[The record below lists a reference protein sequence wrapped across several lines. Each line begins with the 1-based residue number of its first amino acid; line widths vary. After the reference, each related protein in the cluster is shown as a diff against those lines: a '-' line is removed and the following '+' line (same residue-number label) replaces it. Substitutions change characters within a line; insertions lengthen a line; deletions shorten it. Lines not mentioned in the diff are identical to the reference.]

1 MDNSI
6 ETTCDKCG
14 KILRTNQT
22 TCIKCSRNPS
32 QETKTGRVWLA
43 LGVFFFLLSGV
54 ILAATFWFV
63 ENRRANKVV
72 NTSSFT
78 PISNITSSNTQPTLR
93 LTKLSSQE
101 LLNLVPVSVLSR
113 YRSKTGDPLPDQT
126 IIIEQDTEQYLVLFG
141 SELTDNDNRE
151 PIISMFKLEAQTLS
165 DVSREAL
172 PFIDGK
178 LGDKNTE
185 IKLIDKGPEFDLKMP
200 FKDNLFENCLTCEQ
214 AYNIQEV
221 NWCETNYQLGSK
233 YLSNDPYTIFY
244 LVAESLSKKSIA
256 PEHRSYIDP
265 SLDLMIILGLEKYSG
280 KVWSVENLTTN
291 NRFKIKSLDKVTYS
305 LSNSV
310 RALNITISKQENG
323 LWKATAITV
332 YDPDAPTELPTES
345 PTETE

>member
-1 MDNSI
+1 VDNSI

-22 TCIKCSRNPS
+22 ICIKCSRNS
-32 QETKTGRVWLA
+32 TSETKTGRVWLA
-43 LGVFFFLLSGV
+43 LGGFFFLLSGI

-63 ENRRANKVV
+63 ENKRANKVV
-72 NTSSFT
+72 NSSSFT
-78 PISNITSSNTQPTLR
+78 PINNITTSDNQPTLR

-113 YRSKTGDPLPDQT
+113 YRSKTGDPLLDQT
-126 IIIEQDTEQYLVLFG
+126 IIIEQDTDQYLVLFG
-141 SELTDNDNRE
+141 SELIDGDNRE

-165 DVSREAL
+165 DISREAL
-172 PFIDGK
+172 PFIEGK

-185 IKLIDKGPEFDLKMP
+185 VKLIDKGPEFDLKIP
-200 FKDNLFENCLTCEQ
+200 FQNNLFENCATCEQ
-214 AYNIQEV
+214 AYSIQEV

-233 YLSNDPYTIFY
+233 YLSNDPYTVFY
-244 LVAESLSKKSIA
+244 LVAESLSKQAIA

-265 SLDLMIILGLEKYSG
+265 SLDPMIILGLEKHSG
-280 KVWSVENLTTN
+280 KTWLVENLTTN

-310 RALNITISKQENG
+310 RALNITVSKQENG
-323 LWKATAITV
+323 LWIATAIEV
-332 YDPDAPTELPTES
+332 YDPDSPIES

>member
-1 MDNSI
+1 VDNSI

-22 TCIKCSRNPS
+22 TCIKCSHNS
-32 QETKTGRVWLA
+32 TQETKTGRVWLV
-43 LGVFFFLLSGV
+43 LGIFFFLLSGA

-63 ENRRANKVV
+63 ENRRANKIT
-72 NTSSFT
+72 NISSFT
-78 PISNITSSNTQPTLR
+78 PISNVTTSNNQPTLR
-93 LTKLSSQE
+93 LNKLSSQE

-126 IIIEQDTEQYLVLFG
+126 IIIEEDTEQYLVLFG
-141 SELTDNDNRE
+141 SELVDGDNRE

-172 PFIDGK
+172 PFIEGK

-185 IKLIDKGPEFDLKMP
+185 VKLIDKGPEFDLKIP
-200 FKDNLFENCLTCEQ
+200 FQDGLFENCVTCEQ
-214 AYNIQEV
+214 AYSIQEI

-233 YLSNDPYTIFY
+233 YLSNDPYTVFY
-244 LVAESLSKKSIA
+244 LVAESLSNQAIA
-256 PEHRSYIDP
+256 PEYRSYIDP
-265 SLDLMIILGLEKYSG
+265 SLDPTIILGLEKRSG
-280 KVWSVENLTTN
+280 KAWSVENLTTN
-291 NRFKIKSLDKVTYS
+291 NKFKIKSLNKITYS

-310 RALNITISKQENG
+310 RALNITVSKQENG
-323 LWKATAITV
+323 LWLATAIAV
-332 YDPDAPTELPTES
+332 YDPDLPTES